1 MLSEKLDK
9 TKATE
14 LQIIL
19 IDILNDLIH
28 EYWFC

>member
-28 EYWFC
+28 EY